1 MIRRATDADT
11 GRIAEILVFNNRIFY
26 SPIFRDLWFSFG
38 EYTVLAACR
47 EVRSSPEFAGGVY
60 VWDDGVIRGFAA
72 VVGHELTKLY
82 VDPFFQHQGIGA
94 HLPDYAVK
102 TCGART
108 LWALEK
114 NEGALRFYA
123 RHGFKPAGE
132 WQYEAGTTERLVRL
146 ERKEYKRVRKS

>member
-26 SPIFRDLWFSFG
+26 YPIFHDLEFSFG
-38 EYTVLAACR
+38 EYTMLAACR
-47 EVRSSPEFAGGVY
+47 EVRSSPEFAGEVY
-60 VWDDGVIRGFAA
+60 VLDDGVIRGFAA
-72 VVGHELTKLY
+72 VVGRELTKLY
-82 VDPFFQHQGIGA
+82 VDPFFQHQGVGA
-94 HLPDYAVK
+94 RLLAWAVD

-123 RHGFKPAGE
+123 RHGFRLTGE
-132 WQYEAGTTERLVRL
+132 WKYEEGTRERLVRMEL
-146 ERKEYKRVRKS
+146 KIQ

>member
-11 GRIAEILVFNNRIFY
+11 GRIAEMLVFNNRIFY
-26 SPIFRDLWFSFG
+26 YPIFHDLAFSFG

-47 EVRSSPEFAGGVY
+47 EVRTSPEFAGGVY

-72 VVGHELTKLY
+72 VVGRELTKLY
-82 VDPFFQHQGIGA
+82 VDPFFQRQGIGA
-94 HLPDYAVK
+94 RLLDYAVK

-123 RHGFKPAGE
+123 RHGFEPTGE
-132 WQYEAGTTERLVRL
+132 WKYEEGTRERLVCMEL
-146 ERKEYKRVRKS
+146 K

>member
-26 SPIFRDLWFSFG
+26 SPIFRDLAFSFG
-38 EYTVLAACR
+38 AYTVLAACR

-72 VVGHELTKLY
+72 VVGRELTKLY
-82 VDPFFQHQGIGA
+82 VDPFFQHQGI
-94 HLPDYAVK
+94 
-102 TCGART
+102 GART

-132 WQYEAGTTERLVRL
+132 WKYEEGTTERLVRM